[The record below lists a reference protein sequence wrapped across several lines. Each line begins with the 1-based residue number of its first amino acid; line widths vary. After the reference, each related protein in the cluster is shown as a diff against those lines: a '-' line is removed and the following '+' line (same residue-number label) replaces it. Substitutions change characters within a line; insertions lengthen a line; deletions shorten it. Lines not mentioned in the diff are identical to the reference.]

1 MRMACDFCRNY
12 IELWCMQSW
21 EAMVWALTS
30 EDCFFNEQSLHDA
43 PSVFICRLVKICR
56 TC

>member
-43 PSVFICRLVKICR
+43 PYVFIMWQM
-56 TC
+56 